1 MAAKRISPDLSD
13 LENRIGYHFK
23 TRAYLEQALTHISA
37 VKAPVTA
44 NAYYER
50 LEFLGD
56 RVLGLAI
63 AELLYR
69 NFPQEAEGVL
79 SRRLATLVRKES
91 CAQVAE
97 GWGVSPFI
105 KLGPG
110 EMQSGLRKKG
120 VLLGDLCEAIIAAIY
135 LDGGYDEARRVV
147 EQSFGHKLHESD
159 AARRDAKSS
168 LQEWALGRGLPVPH
182 YREVKRSGPDHAPL
196 FVIAV
201 EVQGFSPCEAEGPS
215 KRLAEHAA
223 AEAFM
228 MREGVERP

>member
-1 MAAKRISPDLSD
+1 VAAKLISSD
-13 LENRIGYHFK
+13 LVELEERIGYSFK
-23 TRAYLEQALTHISA
+23 TRSLLEQALTHISA
-37 VKAPVTA
+37 IKAPVTA
-44 NAYYER
+44 HAYYER

-69 NFPQEAEGVL
+69 NFPNEAEGVL

-147 EQSFGHKLHESD
+147 EKSFGHKLHEND
-159 AARRDAKSS
+159 AGRRDAKSS
-168 LQEWALGRGLPVPH
+168 LQEWALGRSLPVPH

-201 EVQGFSPCEAEGPS
+201 EVQGFLPCEAEGPS

-223 AEAFM
+223 AESFM
-228 MREGVERP
+228 SREGVERP

>member
-1 MAAKRISPDLSD
+1 VASKRISSD
-13 LENRIGYHFK
+13 LTDLEKQIGYTFK
-23 TRAYLEQALTHISA
+23 TLALLEQALTHVSA
-37 VKAPVTA
+37 VKGPVTTDS
-44 NAYYER
+44 YYER

-63 AELLYR
+63 AEILYR
-69 NFPQEAEGVL
+69 TFPHEDEGVL

-97 GWGVSPFI
+97 AWGVSPFI
-105 KLGPG
+105 RLGPG

-120 VLLGDLCEAIIAAIY
+120 VLLGDVCEAIIAAIY
-135 LDGGYDEARRVV
+135 LDGGYEAARSVV
-147 EQSFGHKLHESD
+147 EQGFGAKLHESD
-159 AARRDAKSS
+159 AGRRDAKSS
-168 LQEWALGRGLPVPH
+168 LQEWALGRALPVPV

-196 FVIAV
+196 FVIAA
-201 EVQGFSPCEAEGPS
+201 EVQGFSQCEAEGPS

-228 MREGVERP
+228 TREGIERP